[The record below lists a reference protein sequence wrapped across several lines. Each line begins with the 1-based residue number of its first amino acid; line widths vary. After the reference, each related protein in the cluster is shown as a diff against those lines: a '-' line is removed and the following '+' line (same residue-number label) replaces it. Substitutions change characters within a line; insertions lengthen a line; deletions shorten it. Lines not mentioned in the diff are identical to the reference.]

1 MAKTELVKLLEDS
14 RLHIFDN
21 AYTNWQN
28 ANTMRTFG
36 EWFKNS
42 WEEELCKRLDEAVNE
57 LQQLDE

>member
-1 MAKTELVKLLEDS
+1 MAKAELVKLLEDS

-21 AYTNWQN
+21 AHSNWEN

-42 WEEELCKRLDEAVNE
+42 WEEELCKRLGEAVNE